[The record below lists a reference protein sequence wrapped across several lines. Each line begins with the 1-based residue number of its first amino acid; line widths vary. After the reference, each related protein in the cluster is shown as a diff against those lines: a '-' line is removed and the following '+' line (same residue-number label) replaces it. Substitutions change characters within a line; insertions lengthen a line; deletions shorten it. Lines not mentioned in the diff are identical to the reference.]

1 MPHIKDHIE
10 FSRKIELNNG
20 EFGDIIKF
28 YNEVF
33 IPPVRGYIK
42 TLKTTPQ
49 PPHISPVMNFSKT
62 PQPEHKR
69 PMVPIFSIQSPLK
82 ETLNSPYGHCLPLS
96 VSNKRFSSTLMT
108 PLTKTLYAFGESL
121 ESPHKNYIDFKSK
134 IIGNQRNLKKLDFE
148 NNDLTSRSKIVKKE
162 TNGSDNMNL
171 RLKPN
176 FFIKKKENMTEKNI
190 SNFDDEMIDEKTNMN
205 IGGTINEKKLNKT
218 PEFKKE
224 ENLL

>member
-33 IPPVRGYIK
+33 IPPVRSYIK
-42 TLKTTPQ
+42 TLKTTQ
-49 PPHISPVMNFSKT
+49 PHISPVMNNFSKT

-82 ETLNSPYGHCLPLS
+82 EALSSPYGHLPLS

-121 ESPHKNYIDFKSK
+121 ESPHKNYMDFKTK
-134 IIGNQRNLKKLDFE
+134 IISNQRNLKKLDFE
-148 NNDLTSRSKIVKKE
+148 NNDLTSRSKIVKRE
-162 TNGSDNMNL
+162 TNGSDNMNF

-176 FFIKKKENMTEKNI
+176 FFIKKKENLTENLKNI

-205 IGGTINEKKLNKT
+205 NGGSINEKKLNKT